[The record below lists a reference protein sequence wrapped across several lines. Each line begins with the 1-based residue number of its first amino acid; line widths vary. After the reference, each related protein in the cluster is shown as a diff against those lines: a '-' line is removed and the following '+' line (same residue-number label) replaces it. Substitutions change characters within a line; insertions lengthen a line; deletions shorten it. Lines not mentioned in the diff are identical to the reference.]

1 MEVAMSR
8 YNVSHSEGKYA
19 LGSDDLVLHNKLGIT
34 HAEEMDGAEL
44 VLLEKLYQVVF
55 EERFPSGNISF
66 SMIRNWHHIW
76 LGNIYEWAGQVRS
89 VNISKGGFMFA
100 PAAQLPKLVSS
111 FEKNYLKKYT
121 PCDGM
126 DVAHLAEAIAVVHV
140 ELILIHPFREGNGRL
155 ARLLADVMAVQ
166 GRRKPLNYRS
176 WEHNKAHYISAI
188 HAGMVMNYSPMTHW
202 VMKALED

>member
-1 MEVAMSR
+1 MSR
-8 YNVSHSEGKYA
+8 YSVSHSEGMYA

-34 HAEEMDGAEL
+34 NAEEMDGAEL

-55 EERFPSGNISF
+55 EEIFPSGNISF
-66 SMIRNWHHIW
+66 SMIKNWHHIW

-126 DVAHLAEAIAVVHV
+126 DAAH
-140 ELILIHPFREGNGRL
+140 
-155 ARLLADVMAVQ
+155 LADVMAVQ
-166 GRRKPLNYRS
+166 GRRNPLNYGS
-176 WEHNKAHYISAI
+176 WEHNKALYISAI
-188 HAGMVMNYSPMTHW
+188 HAGMMMNYSPMTHW

>member
-1 MEVAMSR
+1 MSR
-8 YNVSHSEGKYA
+8 YSVSHSEGMYA

-34 HAEEMDGAEL
+34 NAEEMDGAEL

-55 EERFPSGNISF
+55 EEIFPSGNISF
-66 SMIRNWHHIW
+66 SMIKNWHHIW

-126 DVAHLAEAIAVVHV
+126 DAAHLAEAIAVVHV

-166 GRRKPLNYRS
+166 GRRNPLNYGS
-176 WEHNKAHYISAI
+176 WEHNKALYISAI
-188 HAGMVMNYSPMTHW
+188 HAGMMMNYSPMTHW